1 MKLKNKAKNPT
12 HAIFGIATDGEII
25 NAPIS
30 TFPHALIAGAT
41 NSGKSVFIN
50 SALIS
55 MMAVSHPDE
64 VKLIIIDPKGNEFGN
79 YKGLPHMLTNPIIDL
94 TQCKNAL
101 EYLANV
107 MDYRL
112 QLFQKYGGKKTIE
125 AFNNAIDK
133 GEITGVDKLPYIILT
148 IDELAD
154 LMSQYKDD
162 VEGSIKRLGAKAR
175 AAGVHMLL
183 ATQTPRREYIDGAI
197 KANVPTKFVLMVSGY
212 TESMVSLGKPGAEDL
227 KPHGD
232 FYASIGGGK
241 IQRGQAPL
249 VEDDE
254 IKDIFDELRAT
265 YPEPELIDIDKAVVE
280 MELNYKRMVAENTGK
295 NPDDI
300 SMEDISNDD
309 EKKEEP
315 KKTFIQSERTE
326 EEREE
331 GKKQHEEAMKK
342 IEQNEKEGKNG
353 SKTVSLD
360 TSNFSFNAINKRRKE
375 KGEAERKPKSGIIPT
390 SSSRRKKKQE
400 EKLKAQPKE
409 EITTNSESKSIERKT
424 TEPSESKASD
434 VDTNNKKEPKK
445 KNTTSMKEN
454 RQYKE
459 KSNVVSNRRRGSN
472 KVKKRKTTTNPLAR
486 KR

>member
-1 MKLKNKAKNPT
+1 
-12 HAIFGIATDGEII
+12 
-25 NAPIS
+25 
-30 TFPHALIAGAT
+30 
-41 NSGKSVFIN
+41 
-50 SALIS
+50 

-112 QLFQKYGGKKTIE
+112 QLFQKYGGKKNIE

-133 GEITGVDKLPYIILT
+133 GEITEVDKLPYIILT

-197 KANVPTKFVLMVSGY
+197 KANVPTKFVLMVSGH
-212 TESMVSLGKPGAEDL
+212 TESLVSLGKPGAEDL

-280 MELNYKRMVAENTGK
+280 MEIKYKRMVAENTGK

-326 EEREE
+326 E

-342 IEQNEKEGKNG
+342 IEQNEKEGNNG

-400 EKLKAQPKE
+400 EKLKAQPKK
-409 EITTNSESKSIERKT
+409 EITTNSESNSIERKT
-424 TEPSESKASD
+424 TEPSEYKASD